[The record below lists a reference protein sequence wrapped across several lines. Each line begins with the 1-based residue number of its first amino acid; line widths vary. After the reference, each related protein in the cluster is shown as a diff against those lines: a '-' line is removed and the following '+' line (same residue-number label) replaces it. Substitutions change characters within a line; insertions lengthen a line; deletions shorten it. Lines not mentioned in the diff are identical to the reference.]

1 MKQKNL
7 QGASVAATEF
17 RKQDKARQVARE
29 AQVRKGFPAPLMVS
43 ESNTKEKHGAREFVR
58 KMTQEV

>member
-17 RKQDKARQVARE
+17 RKQDKARQVARG
-29 AQVRKGFPAPLMVS
+29 AQVRKGFSAPLM
-43 ESNTKEKHGAREFVR
+43 EKNKKIAREFAG
-58 KMTQEV
+58 KMAREL